1 MNHTITKTLSIAV
14 ALIVIIP
21 GYLHEIKAEA
31 KTYSLSTSMSTSCNG
46 DTDEPCQTIECKNDK
61 PCQTVDSNSDQTDIT
76 SICKNNQPCSKINP
90 DPVQQEV
97 DDNNDITTPLEA
109 P

>member
-1 MNHTITKTLSIAV
+1 MNELKQSNYNPNSKYNNSHAMERHRTI
-14 ALIVIIP
+14 
-21 GYLHEIKAEA
+21 
-31 KTYSLSTSMSTSCNG
+31 
-46 DTDEPCQTIECKNDK
+46 
-61 PCQTVDSNSDQTDIT
+61 DSNSDQTDIT